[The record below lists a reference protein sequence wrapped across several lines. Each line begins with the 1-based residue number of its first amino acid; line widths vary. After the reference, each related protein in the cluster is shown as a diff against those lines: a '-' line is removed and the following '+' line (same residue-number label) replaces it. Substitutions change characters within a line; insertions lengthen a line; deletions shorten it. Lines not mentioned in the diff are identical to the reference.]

1 MKISII
7 GCGIAGCTAA
17 LELSKNKKNKI
28 ILYEKKNTIL
38 GNAPY
43 CRLHCGLMYPMIS
56 FKESELLLMYSIEF
70 AREFRSAILKRPCVI
85 MYNKKSNYIT
95 RELIDKCEFIQRKY
109 KKFNDFTMGH
119 PDTYF
124 AVYTRND
131 MISFKQFGK
140 FLHSTSEAR
149 KFHDPFVKTVCRM
162 IKDIDSIKY
171 PFVSVNEFGI
181 AQDIVEKLIKRR
193 INSASNIKL
202 KLNTTYDSGTLKNII
217 NAKGS
222 FTTNAGFLELKSSW
236 LVKLQQKESLPE
248 IAIIGERET
257 DHSMIQISP
266 RKYKNVQLH
275 YMSYN
280 STLFERVHKFEN
292 FSLENQEIIKNN
304 YIPKDITIT
313 RTNNA
318 INQIKKFLDIQFQT
332 CNYKALW
339 GCQFIPSLDSSTRT
353 CTFNINIT
361 NSEIN
366 IEIVKAISSVYTA
379 KQISYLNC
387 FKIK

>member
-1 MKISII
+1 MEISII
-7 GCGIAGCTAA
+7 GGGIAGCTAA
-17 LELSKNKKNKI
+17 LELSKNKNNKI
-28 ILYEKKNTIL
+28 ILYEKKDAIL

-43 CRLHCGLMYPMIS
+43 CRLHCGLMYPMLS
-56 FKESELLLMYSIEF
+56 FKESELLLIYSIHF
-70 AREFRSAILKRPCVI
+70 AKEFRSAILKRPCVI
-85 MYNKKSNYIT
+85 MYNKKSNYTT

-131 MISFKQFGK
+131 MISFKHFGK

-181 AQDIVEKLIKRR
+181 EQTIVERLIKRR
-193 INSASNIKL
+193 IQSERNIKL
-202 KLNTTYDSGTLKNII
+202 NLNTIYVSNESDIII

-236 LVKLQQKESLPE
+236 LVKLRNKIESLPE

-266 RKYKNVQLH
+266 RKYNGVQLH

-280 STLFERVHKFEN
+280 STLFERVQAFSE

-304 YIPKDITIT
+304 YVPNDITNT
-313 RTNNA
+313 RTKNA
-318 INQIKKFLDIQFQT
+318 INQIKKFLDIQFQSY
-332 CNYKALW
+332 NSKALW
-339 GCQFIPSLDSSTRT
+339 GCQFIPCNKNKLDSSIRT
-353 CTFNINIT
+353 CTFNIT

-379 KQISYLNC
+379 KQISKL
-387 FKIK
+387 F